1 MDAVIPLDDFIA
13 KDGGQE
19 YIDDFIPAF
28 MKNSYYD
35 GKTYSIPFQRSTI
48 IMYYNK
54 DQFKEAGLDP
64 EKPPTNWDE
73 LREYAKKLTVT
84 DASGN
89 VSRWGVMIP
98 MDDPFMFYGFCR
110 QNSNDPQSQIMAE
123 DGKSVYFDTPEN
135 AEAPAVPGGSG
146 AGGQG
151 DARGLHQVGRRSVQ
165 LYGRSHL
172 HHLHLQRKP
181 DQYSGQ
187 HGF

>member
-135 AEAPAVPGGSG
+135 AEALQYLVDLAQVDKVMPEGSIKWETVRPTLWPEPPPSPSPPAE
-146 AGGQG
+146 A
-151 DARGLHQVGRRSVQ
+151 
-165 LYGRSHL
+165 
-172 HHLHLQRKP
+172 
-181 DQYSGQ
+181 
-187 HGF
+187 